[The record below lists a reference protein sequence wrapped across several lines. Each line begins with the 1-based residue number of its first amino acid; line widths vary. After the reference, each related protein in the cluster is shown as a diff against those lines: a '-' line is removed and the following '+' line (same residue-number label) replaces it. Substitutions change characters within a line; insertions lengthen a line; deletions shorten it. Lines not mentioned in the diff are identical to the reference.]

1 MGVNGGRNR
10 LRSVCIVGAG
20 AAGLCALRHFAAR
33 PDLFGEVVAYEQ
45 SGTVGGTWNYS
56 EQTGT
61 DANGLPVHSSMYR
74 DLHTNLPIQIMEFP
88 DFPAENCTESYVH
101 HTEVARYLRDY
112 SSHFCLDKLIR
123 FHHYLKQLS
132 RDHTNDCWNIT
143 VHDLTE
149 NLTFTRQFDIVILCP
164 GRHSVPN
171 WPSIK
176 SLNSFTGRMIHS
188 HDYRCREPYTGHQ
201 VAVVG
206 GGPSGIDIA
215 LEISKVADDVIFI
228 NRTKHFQP
236 LPDNVHQ
243 INATLQGF
251 KTKSI
256 VIRKDEKTVEFAV
269 DSVILATGYRFNLS
283 YLDQES
289 SGLHWNAND
298 TIDGLYRH
306 MINIE
311 HPSMALMGV
320 CQRSVLPFPLYHQ
333 QIQYYLRALADEIQL
348 PSQKEM
354 IEEVNCDLFL
364 RKSIGMRDRDRH
376 CLNVKS
382 LIEYLRRLE
391 RDANLTPLA
400 SAKLKLFEEIEHR
413 IRTQD
418 IINYKKAS
426 YRIVDEEHYE
436 EV

>member
-1 MGVNGGRNR
+1 MFVY
-10 LRSVCIVGAG
+10 L
-20 AAGLCALRHFAAR
+20 
-33 PDLFGEVVAYEQ
+33 
-45 SGTVGGTWNYS
+45 YS
-56 EQTGT
+56 
-61 DANGLPVHSSMYR
+61 
-74 DLHTNLPIQIMEFP
+74 TNLPIQIMEFP
-88 DFPAENCTESYVH
+88 DFPAADCTESYVH

-112 SSHFCLDKLIR
+112 SSHYCLDQLIR
-123 FHHYLKQLS
+123 FHQHLKQLN
-132 RDHTNDCWNIT
+132 RDQTNDCWNIT
-143 VHDLTE
+143 VHDIAE
-149 NLTFTRQFDIVILCP
+149 NRTYTSQFDIVILCP

-176 SLNSFTGRMIHS
+176 SINSFTGSIIHS
-188 HDYRCREPYTGHQ
+188 HDYRCREPYTGHR

-236 LPDNVHQ
+236 LPENVHQ
-243 INATLQGF
+243 INASLQGF
-251 KTKSI
+251 KAKSI
-256 VIRKDEKTVEFAV
+256 VIRRDEKTVEFAV

-289 SGLHWNAND
+289 CGLSWNPND
-298 TIDGLYRH
+298 TIEGLYRH
-306 MINIE
+306 MINIK

-333 QIQYYLRALADEIQL
+333 QVQYYLQALSDESHL
-348 PSQKEM
+348 PSAKEM
-354 IEEVNCDLFL
+354 TEEVNEDLFL
-364 RKSIGMRDRDRH
+364 RKSLGMRDRDRH

-391 RDANLTPLA
+391 RDANLTPLPA
-400 SAKLKLFEEIEHR
+400 AKLKLFERIEHH

-426 YRIVDEEHYE
+426 YRIVDEERYQE
-436 EV
+436 I

>member
-1 MGVNGGRNR
+1 
-10 LRSVCIVGAG
+10 
-20 AAGLCALRHFAAR
+20 
-33 PDLFGEVVAYEQ
+33 
-45 SGTVGGTWNYS
+45 
-56 EQTGT
+56 
-61 DANGLPVHSSMYR
+61 
-74 DLHTNLPIQIMEFP
+74 MEFP
-88 DFPAENCTESYVH
+88 DFPAANCTESYVH
-101 HTEVARYLRDY
+101 HTEVVRYLRDY

-123 FHHYLKQLS
+123 FHHLLKHLS
-132 RDHTNDCWNIT
+132 RDYTNDCWNIT
-143 VHDLTE
+143 VHDIVANRTYS
-149 NLTFTRQFDIVILCP
+149 RQFDIVILCP

-176 SLNSFTGRMIHS
+176 SLNSFTGRLIHS
-188 HDYRCREPYTGHQ
+188 HDYRCREPFTGHR
-201 VAVVG
+201 VAVIG

-236 LPDNVHQ
+236 LPENVHQ
-243 INATLQGF
+243 INASLQGF
-251 KTKSI
+251 KAKSI

-289 SGLHWNAND
+289 CGLRWNSND
-298 TIDGLYRH
+298 TIDGLYRQ

-311 HPSMALMGV
+311 EPSMALMGV

-333 QIQYYLRALADEIQL
+333 QIQYYLRALANEVQL
-348 PSQKEM
+348 PSREEM
-354 IEEVNCDLFL
+354 IEEVNRDLFL

-376 CLNVKS
+376 CLSVKS
-382 LIEYLRRLE
+382 LIEYLRSLE
-391 RDANLTPLA
+391 RDASLTPLPA
-400 SAKLKLFEEIEHR
+400 AKLKLFEEIEHR

-418 IINYKKAS
+418 IINYKKAA

-436 EV
+436 VI